1 MISLGSLELVVFMDQ
16 VNLRDLGFTSVDS
29 LTTLALET
37 LLFPPGVRERS
48 MPMVWAWL
56 PALPTLRLPSIPLKH
71 GNLVSLSSGQGASL
85 CCRKKGIWKIIKFPS
100 NF

>member
-48 MPMVWAWL
+48 MPMVWA
-56 PALPTLRLPSIPLKH
+56 
-71 GNLVSLSSGQGASL
+71 
-85 CCRKKGIWKIIKFPS
+85 
-100 NF
+100 

>member
-29 LTTLALET
+29 FAFTTLALET
-37 LLFPPGVRERS
+37 LLFPPGVRDRS

-56 PALPTLRLPSIPLKH
+56 PALPTLRLPSIPLQH
-71 GNLVSLSSGQGASL
+71 GN
-85 CCRKKGIWKIIKFPS
+85 R
-100 NF
+100 